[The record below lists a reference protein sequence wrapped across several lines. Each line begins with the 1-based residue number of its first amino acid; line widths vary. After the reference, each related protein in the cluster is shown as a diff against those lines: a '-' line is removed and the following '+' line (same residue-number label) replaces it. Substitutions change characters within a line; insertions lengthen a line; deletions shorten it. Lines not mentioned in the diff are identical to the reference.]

1 MAQIPAVGPPAG
13 AAAVTAPPLRGVYLP
28 GSWPGEGGDVDPDGV
43 TAEAMARL
51 MRAPLSLAAH
61 DLACLADGEPRR
73 GYVIYL
79 VQSLCREPNVRV
91 ARAGD
96 WSSFGDRTVLAKR
109 HLWSRLPDLDRHLR
123 YAAFAERSLPVLR
136 RVRGEYGRSDLPLL
150 AGIPSPLTAA
160 AVVFGMAG
168 LVLYRRPFRLATA
181 REMARIQ
188 ALGTDVMFQL
198 EAPAETV
205 ALASA
210 PAWFRPLLARVLGAD
225 ICRLARMAP
234 EGARL
239 TVHLCLGSL
248 NDEPAIRLRSCKPLV
263 LLANAIARMWPG
275 DRELVLLHLPLTT
288 TADPARLDTG
298 FYAPLARL
306 RLPDGAQIAAGIVH
320 AAQPYA
326 DQRQALRLVRA
337 ALPQQARL
345 CVAPPCGLGRSTP
358 HGAELAVQ
366 RAVVLAHSLSN

>member
-1 MAQIPAVGPPAG
+1 MAQTPAVGPPAG

-136 RVRGEYGRSDLPLL
+136 RVRANTVAATCPCWPGSQALSPLQPWYSVWPGWCCTVGRSAWPQRGKWP
-150 AGIPSPLTAA
+150 AS
-160 AVVFGMAG
+160 
-168 LVLYRRPFRLATA
+168 RRSGPT
-181 REMARIQ
+181 
-188 ALGTDVMFQL
+188 
-198 EAPAETV
+198 
-205 ALASA
+205 
-210 PAWFRPLLARVLGAD
+210 
-225 ICRLARMAP
+225 
-234 EGARL
+234 
-239 TVHLCLGSL
+239 
-248 NDEPAIRLRSCKPLV
+248 
-263 LLANAIARMWPG
+263 
-275 DRELVLLHLPLTT
+275 
-288 TADPARLDTG
+288 
-298 FYAPLARL
+298 
-306 RLPDGAQIAAGIVH
+306 
-320 AAQPYA
+320 
-326 DQRQALRLVRA
+326 
-337 ALPQQARL
+337 
-345 CVAPPCGLGRSTP
+345 
-358 HGAELAVQ
+358 
-366 RAVVLAHSLSN
+366 

>member
-1 MAQIPAVGPPAG
+1 MAQTPAVGPPAG

-79 VQSLCREPNVRV
+79 VESLCREPNIRV

-136 RVRGEYGRSDLPLL
+136 RVRGEYSRSDLPLL

-210 PAWFRPLLARVLGAD
+210 PAWLRPLLAGVLGAD

-239 TVHLCLGSL
+239 TVHLCLEASTT
-248 NDEPAIRLRSCKPLV
+248 NQPYSYTAASHWSC
-263 LLANAIARMWPG
+263 WP
-275 DRELVLLHLPLTT
+275 T
-288 TADPARLDTG
+288 
-298 FYAPLARL
+298 
-306 RLPDGAQIAAGIVH
+306 RLPGCGRGTANWCCCTCPS
-320 AAQPYA
+320 QPP
-326 DQRQALRLVRA
+326 RIRHGWI
-337 ALPQQARL
+337 P
-345 CVAPPCGLGRSTP
+345 GSTP
-358 HGAELAVQ
+358 RSPG
-366 RAVVLAHSLSN
+366 